1 MILEAFNGVFFAVFG
16 GTVAFIVLLWALFRK
31 TSEKTR
37 KIVLI
42 GLCVI
47 NLIIFCV
54 YKYFLSLDQW
64 YMEQGL
70 FNWWSELPLHLC
82 NINMFLIPIGI
93 LTKKRGIMGF
103 SFFLAPLG
111 ATMASV
117 FSPAAFTGFSLA
129 LPRMWGFYATHMLI
143 IVCGITLA
151 TFNLYRPRV
160 KDLPRIAITFF
171 LLAFAAFCITVLLR
185 NLTGCT
191 TVNYFFTW
199 THDDISI
206 LKMFWNLIP
215 VPFLYELPAI
225 LILAVY
231 MAIVCGLFK
240 LFGKKQPDT
249 APTENTETEKET
261 VEV

>member
-1 MILEAFNGVFFAVFG
+1 MILEAFNGVFFAVVG

-31 TSEKTR
+31 ASEKTK

-42 GLCVI
+42 TLCVI
-47 NLIIFCV
+47 NIIIFGV
-54 YKYFLSLDQW
+54 YKFFLSRDQW
-64 YMEQGL
+64 YIDKGL

-82 NINMFLIPIGI
+82 NVNMFLIPIGI
-93 LTKKRGIMGF
+93 LTKKRGLMGF

-111 ATMASV
+111 ATMATIFPSEG
-117 FSPAAFTGFSLA
+117 FSGYSLA

-143 IVCGITLA
+143 IACGITLA
-151 TFNLYRPRV
+151 TFNFYRPRF
-160 KDLPRIAITFF
+160 KDLPKIVATFIG
-171 LLAFAAFCITVLLR
+171 LGLAAFCITVLLR
-185 NLTGCT
+185 NLTGCE

-240 LFGKKQPDT
+240 LFGKKQPFA
-249 APTENTETEKET
+249 APTEQAEPEKET